1 MFDSLWGDSFT
12 VETPVEDTKKLLNK
26 VSNPKKVTLTTEKAI
41 KSKTISLEERL
52 EIITSNVLRILGV
65 YKNNTQV
72 IRTKQELVEYIDRA
86 IINGE
91 IAIDT
96 ETNNSLE
103 PITCKLIGPCIYTPG
118 MKNAYIPLNHVNR
131 YTGERLDWQLTED
144 DVREQFSR
152 LENTNII
159 MHNGKFDYQVIKCTC
174 GIPLK
179 VYWDTLLGARIL
191 NEDELAGLKTQYI
204 QKIDS
209 SIEKYDIE
217 HLFKNVEYAVV
228 DPDIFALYAAT
239 DAYMTFRL
247 YEWQKSQM
255 EMPENANLYRLFMD
269 VEMPVMEVAA
279 EMELTGVAIDKEY
292 ATRLSKKYHD
302 QLDVIDKEIEEEVAK
317 LKSEIDTW
325 RLTPDANYHPPGKKE
340 GAVAKSKSEQLVEP
354 VNVGSVTQLAILL
367 YDVLKTPVIDKK
379 SPRGTGEDILKQID
393 LPVCKAILKKRGVE
407 KLLSTY
413 IDKLPAC
420 VCEKTNR
427 LHAHFNQVGTDT
439 GRFSSSDPNLQNIP
453 SHEKSI
459 RLMFSASPGYV
470 MVGSDFSLCI
480 AG

>member
-1 MFDSLWGDSFT
+1 MWNHLWDSF
-12 VETPVEDTKKLLNK
+12 L
-26 VSNPKKVTLTTEKAI
+26 
-41 KSKTISLEERL
+41 
-52 EIITSNVLRILGV
+52 
-65 YKNNTQV
+65 
-72 IRTKQELVEYIDRA
+72 
-86 IINGE
+86 
-91 IAIDT
+91 
-96 ETNNSLE
+96 
-103 PITCKLIGPCIYTPG
+103 
-118 MKNAYIPLNHVNR
+118 
-131 YTGERLDWQLTED
+131 
-144 DVREQFSR
+144 
-152 LENTNII
+152 
-159 MHNGKFDYQVIKCTC
+159 
-174 GIPLK
+174 
-179 VYWDTLLGARIL
+179 
-191 NEDELAGLKTQYI
+191 GLKTQYI

-379 SPRGTGEDILKQID
+379 SPRGTGEDIIKQFDI
-393 LPVCKAILKKRGVE
+393 PICKKIIEQRGILKLVG
-407 KLLSTY
+407 TY
-413 IDKLPAC
+413 IDKLPTC
-420 VCEKTNR
+420 VNPSTGR
-427 LHAHFNQVGTDT
+427 LHAQFLQLGADT
-439 GRFSSSDPNLQNIP
+439 GRFSSKEPNLQNIP

-459 RLMFSASPGYV
+459 RMMFKASPGYV
-470 MVGSDFSLCI
+470 LVGSDFSQQEPRLLANFAQDDNMIGAYKQGKDLYATI
-480 AG
+480 ASQINHNDYWDNMEYTDETKTVPNPAGKERRSKVKSLMLGELLHYAQTKRCEPLLWV